1 MAIKHIIKNVLAKT
15 QAKAKEKLKVAIEQ
29 RKGLDVARGQQYTL
43 GQWMGVWYEY
53 YAQIKPAIGAIPL
66 TKLTTLDLQKLGP
79 GRCMEQQ

>member
-53 YAQIKPAIGAIPL
+53 YAQIKPADEADHAGSSKALP
-66 TKLTTLDLQKLGP
+66 KAAD
-79 GRCMEQQ
+79 